1 MRRFALVSTAAVA
14 ALGLLALG
22 APSASAVELP
32 EDNDLF
38 AIDSDE
44 FFSSA
49 TNGVLTYISD
59 LPSSGGKYGA
69 DYDPTTGKAFY
80 FEDGNPCT
88 LFSLDIVTGVST
100 EIGPVGGSGD
110 FNECDALDVSHDGTL
125 RIADQ
130 EGRVLTVDKATGATI
145 SDVLSDIPDIS
156 FITQAADGTFYA
168 GSYTAGLFSFD
179 PATGAGTPILS
190 GLNYYETASIDSSGT
205 LWISSDGD
213 NCGQGLW
220 SLDVTDPV
228 GSLLFEGDFLEGV
241 DDCASIFALFVSG
254 PAPAP
259 QLAATGSTPD
269 IGFAPIAVLALLVGV
284 GALALARR
292 QRTA

>member
-14 ALGLLALG
+14 AFGLIAFG
-22 APSASAVELP
+22 ASSASAVELP

-38 AIDSDE
+38 AIGSDA
-44 FFSSA
+44 FYSSA
-49 TNGVLTYISD
+49 TNGALTFIAD
-59 LPSSGGKYGA
+59 LPDNSPKHGA
-69 DYDPTTGKAFY
+69 DYDPTTGKAFF

-88 LFSLDIVTGVST
+88 LYSLDIVTGVST
-100 EIGPVGGSGD
+100 EIGPVGGEGD
-110 FNECDALDVSHDGTL
+110 FNECDALDVAQDGTL
-125 RIADQ
+125 RIGDQ
-130 EGRVLTVDKATGATI
+130 QGRVLTVDKTTGATI
-145 SDVLSDIPDIS
+145 SSVLSDITDLS

-168 GSYTAGLFSFD
+168 GTYSFGLYTFD
-179 PATGAGTPILS
+179 PTTGAGTPILS

-205 LWISSDGD
+205 LWISSSGD

-228 GSLLFEGDFLEGV
+228 ASLLFEGDFLEGE
-241 DDCASIFALFVSG
+241 DCASVYALFVSG

-259 QLAATGSTPD
+259 QLAATGSTPA
-269 IGFAPIAVLALLVGV
+269 IEFAPFAVLALLVGA